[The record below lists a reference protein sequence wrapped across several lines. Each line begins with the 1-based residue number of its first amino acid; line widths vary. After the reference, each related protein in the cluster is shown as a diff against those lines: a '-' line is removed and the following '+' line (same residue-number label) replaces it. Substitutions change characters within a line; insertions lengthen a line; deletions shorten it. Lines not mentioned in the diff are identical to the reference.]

1 MNILLNSKP
10 QEIADHLTLSLAL
23 QALQINSLNGVAIA
37 VNNIVIPKK
46 DWESYILE
54 HNDALVI
61 IKASQ
66 GG

>member
-23 QALQINSLNGVAIA
+23 QALQIKALNGVAIA
-37 VNNIVIPKK
+37 VNNIVIPKN
-46 DWESYILE
+46 DWESHLLKP
-54 HNDALVI
+54 NDALVI

>member
-23 QALQINSLNGVAIA
+23 QDLQINSLNGVAIA

-46 DWESYILE
+46 DWESYALKPD
-54 HNDALVI
+54 DALVI
-61 IKASQ
+61 IRASQ